1 MTEQVHVVFTVQD
14 GKTDRFIASLQEVDS
29 SGLLACE
36 GYRAGDEVQ
45 RREAVTKFTE
55 AMEMKL
61 RRNDHKTSW
70 RDLPIEALV
79 RLLILEL
86 EEFKVADEFLAVKDA
101 RRELVDV
108 ANFALIVWD
117 RLSMV
122 NQDRNRHE
130 TRYHNEIKNPDVPT

>member
-1 MTEQVHVVFTVQD
+1 MTEQISVVFNIAD
-14 GKTDRFIASLQEVDS
+14 GKRERFIQSLQEAD
-29 SGLLACE
+29 GLLVCE
-36 GYRAGDEVQ
+36 GYRADDQVQ

-86 EEFKVADEFLAVKDA
+86 EEFKVADEFLTVKDS
-101 RRELVDV
+101 RRECVDV

-117 RLSMV
+117 RLSMLD
-122 NQDRNRHE
+122 QDRNRHAQDHKP
-130 TRYHNEIKNPDVPT
+130 R